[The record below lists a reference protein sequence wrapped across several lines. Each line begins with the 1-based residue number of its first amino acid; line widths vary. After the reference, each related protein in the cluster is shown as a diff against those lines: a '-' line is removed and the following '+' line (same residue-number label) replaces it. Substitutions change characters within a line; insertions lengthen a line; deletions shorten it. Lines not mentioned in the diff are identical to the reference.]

1 MNRQINHVVWV
12 IGLCFV
18 LLFVQLNRFQVLD
31 AETLQDNP
39 NNTRAI
45 QRDFNQPRG
54 QIVTRD
60 DVVVAT
66 SVVVTEGDF
75 TEQREYPH
83 GNLYAHTVGY
93 VSFTVGADGVE
104 RFYSDEL
111 IGDDNELAVIRDG
124 LQGKES
130 KQDVVLTLD
139 HSLQTAA
146 QEALGDR
153 NGSVVAMD
161 PRSGEL
167 LALWSFPS
175 YDPTPIASH
184 DGAESSGAFRDLAE
198 ADSNPLLPKTY
209 QEIYFPG
216 STFKVVTSSAALEQG
231 NVTLSEPVFER
242 SNGYEL
248 PLSSSILRNFGGS
261 TCGGDLVELLVVSC
275 NTAFAEL
282 AVEQLGPET
291 MVAEAQRYGFN
302 EEIPF
307 DLRTPAVSTFPTDY
321 GETVVNPT
329 DEVPAGIFENSAKLA
344 QTAIGQNDVSASPLQ
359 MALVIA
365 AVANDGEVPTP
376 HVVREVRDTTG
387 ATVEEFNPEPFSRAM
402 SPESASQLGEA
413 LVETATRG
421 SAKEISID
429 DLEIGA
435 KTGTAQIGTEP
446 KRSHAWIVAYAGLPG
461 QEPEIALAVLVEA
474 DPRRPEQTGGG
485 DAAPVAKAV
494 IQEYF
499 DDV

>member
-1 MNRQINHVVWV
+1 M
-12 IGLCFV
+12 
-18 LLFVQLNRFQVLD
+18 
-31 AETLQDNP
+31 
-39 NNTRAI
+39 
-45 QRDFNQPRG
+45 
-54 QIVTRD
+54 
-60 DVVVAT
+60 
-66 SVVVTEGDF
+66 
-75 TEQREYPH
+75 
-83 GNLYAHTVGY
+83 
-93 VSFTVGADGVE
+93 
-104 RFYSDEL
+104 
-111 IGDDNELAVIRDG
+111 
-124 LQGKES
+124 
-130 KQDVVLTLD
+130 
-139 HSLQTAA
+139 
-146 QEALGDR
+146 
-153 NGSVVAMD
+153 
-161 PRSGEL
+161 
-167 LALWSFPS
+167 
-175 YDPTPIASH
+175 
-184 DGAESSGAFRDLAE
+184 
-198 ADSNPLLPKTY
+198 
-209 QEIYFPG
+209 
-216 STFKVVTSSAALEQG
+216 
-231 NVTLSEPVFER
+231 
-242 SNGYEL
+242 
-248 PLSSSILRNFGGS
+248 
-261 TCGGDLVELLVVSC
+261 VELLVVSC